1 MERSFGIGGVAVLAG
16 TLLMA
21 AAAAAQAPPKTNPS
35 AAPKAGQAA
44 PDGCANSRATIGQG
58 GEVRTSKP
66 DNQDLS
72 ERLAQ
77 SNGVIC
83 PPEQVDPAIRAPTPQ
98 GGSMPVIPP
107 PGSPGGD
114 TRVQPK

>member
-16 TLLMA
+16 ALMA
-21 AAAAAQAPPKTNPS
+21 ATAAAQAPPRTNPS
-35 AAPKAGQAA
+35 APKAGLAA
-44 PDGCANSRATIGQG
+44 PDGCADSRATIGQG

-72 ERLAQ
+72 ERLAR

-83 PPEQVDPAIRAPTPQ
+83 PPEQVDPAIKAPTPQ